1 MKAFLVGLLFLIAAG
16 VLIGIGCL
24 LFPLLLLLGLLLR
37 VVFVMAFGFFTIWL
51 LGKLIIFIWEKL
63 KGDEDK
69 KH

>member
-16 VLIGIGCL
+16 ALIGIGCL

-37 VVFVMAFGFFTIWL
+37 VVFVMAFGFFAIWL